1 MSLLPLQS
9 LLGLGLLVGLGWAL
23 SENRKA
29 IVWKTVFIG
38 LLLQIA
44 LAWPLLNLDAAR
56 RMFEGLNGAVAA
68 LDAATRQG
76 TAFVFGYIGGGD
88 SPFLLKEGASTFVL
102 GFQALPLILVI
113 SALSALLFHW
123 GLIQPV
129 VKGFAWVLQRT
140 LGVTGPAGVATAMS
154 VFVGMTESPLVVR
167 PYLRS
172 ESRAALFVI
181 MTAGMA
187 TVSGTVMVLYATFLK
202 DIVPN
207 ALGQI
212 LTASI
217 VNAPA
222 AIVAAALMMP
232 EDPDRPPAASVS
244 ATQLGGG
251 EPGEGMM
258 AVIARGTTDGI
269 GLVINV
275 IAMLVVLVALVSLA
289 NAIIGM
295 LPDVMGAPL
304 TLQRMFGWVM
314 APIAFC
320 LGLPLSE
327 IAAGGALLGTKAV
340 LNELI
345 AYIDLSRLPEGTL
358 SERSRLIMTYALCGF
373 ANFSSVGILIGGLG
387 AMVPERRAEIIALAP
402 KTLISGTLATCFT
415 GAVVGLLV
423 WS

>member
-1 MSLLPLQS
+1 MIAFA
-9 LLGLGLLVGLGWAL
+9 WAI
-23 SENRKA
+23 SENRKH
-29 IVWKTVFIG
+29 ISWKAVGMG
-38 LLLQIA
+38 LSLQIA
-44 LAWPLLNLDAAR
+44 LAWPLLNLEAAR
-56 RMFEGLNGAVAA
+56 SVFGVLNSGVNA
-68 LDAATRQG
+68 LDAATREG
-76 TAFVFGYIGGGD
+76 TAFVFGYLGGAGA
-88 SPFLLKEGASTFVL
+88 PFLLKDGASSFVL
-102 GFQALPLILVI
+102 GFQALPLILVV

-129 VKGFAWVLQRT
+129 VRAFAWMLRRT
-140 LGVTGPAGVATAMS
+140 LGVSGPAGVATAME

-217 VNAPA
+217 INAPA
-222 AIVAAALMMP
+222 AIVAAYLMIP
-232 EDPDRPPAASVS
+232 EDPARAASTS
-244 ATQLGGG
+244 DGTTLIGGG
-251 EPGEGMM
+251 EPGDNMM
-258 AVIARGTTDGI
+258 GVIARGTTEGVQLI
-269 GLVINV
+269 INV
-275 IAMLVVLVALVSLA
+275 IAMLIVLVALVSLA
-289 NAIIGM
+289 NAIIGV
-295 LPDVMGAPL
+295 LPDVAGAPL
-304 TLQRMFGWVM
+304 TLQRMFGWLMV
-314 APIAFC
+314 PVAFC
-320 LGLPLSE
+320 LGLPWAE
-327 IAAGGALLGTKAV
+327 IPTAGALLGTKTV

-345 AYIDLSRLPEGTL
+345 AYIDMSRLPPETL

-373 ANFSSVGILIGGLG
+373 ANFSSLGIAIGGLG
-387 AMVPERRAEIIALAP
+387 AMVPERRAEIVELAP
-402 KTLISGTLATCFT
+402 KALISGTLATCMT

>member
-1 MSLLPLQS
+1 MLPLQS
-9 LLGLGLLVGLGWAL
+9 LLGLGVLIALGWAM
-23 SENRKA
+23 SENRKN
-29 IVWKTVFIG
+29 ISWKAVG
-38 LLLQIA
+38 MGVLLQIA
-44 LAWPLLNLDAAR
+44 LAWPLLNLEAAR
-56 RMFEGLNGAVAA
+56 SFFGVLNNGVNA

-76 TAFVFGYIGGGD
+76 TGFVFGYVGGAD
-88 SPFLLKEGASTFVL
+88 APFLVKESASTFVL

-123 GLIQPV
+123 KIIQPV
-129 VKGFAWVLQRT
+129 VKAFAWVLQRT
-140 LGVTGPAGVATAMS
+140 LGVSGPAGVATAMS

-167 PYLRS
+167 PYLRA

-202 DIVPN
+202 DVVPN

-217 VNAPA
+217 INAPA
-222 AIVAAALMMP
+222 AIVAAFLMIP
-232 EDPDRPPAASVS
+232 EDPARAKTVNVS
-244 ATQLGGG
+244 TDISAG
-251 EPGEGMM
+251 EPGDSMM
-258 AVIARGTTDGI
+258 SVIARGTTEGV

-275 IAMLVVLVALVSLA
+275 IAMLIVLVALVSLA
-289 NAIIGM
+289 NSIAGL
-295 LPDVMGAPL
+295 LPDVAGAPL
-304 TLQRMFGWVM
+304 TLQRVFGWVM

-327 IAAGGALLGTKAV
+327 IATGGALLGTKAV

-345 AYIDLSRLPEGTL
+345 AYIDMSHLPPEALSP
-358 SERSRLIMTYALCGF
+358 RSRLIMTYALCGF

-387 AMVPERRAEIIALAP
+387 AMVPERRREIIELAP
-402 KTLISGTLATCFT
+402 KTLISGTLATCLT

-423 WS
+423 WP